1 MFILNWLFVCFK
13 SPRCSKLSLQLL
25 SKAIFTSYITISHTF
40 LFFLGATSIAE
51 ALAALKFIGKQMDP
65 SKDRLD
71 IQISVQA
78 H

>member
-1 MFILNWLFVCFK
+1 LTATKPLAVPNYIFVKGNLCE
-13 SPRCSKLSLQLL
+13 LHQN
-25 SKAIFTSYITISHTF
+25 FTYLPF
-40 LFFLGATSIAE
+40 ALGTTAIAE
-51 ALAALKFIGKQMDP
+51 ALATLKFIGKQMDP